1 MIDIGVNFH
10 SRQLDGKAEELVER
24 AKSAG
29 VTGILATGTS
39 ENESTFAVA
48 LAAEYP
54 DYVWATAGVHPH
66 GAKNWTSRTRAHL
79 EGLWAAATCVAV
91 GEAGLDY
98 NRMFSSVDEQR
109 GAFEQQLESAIR
121 IKKPLFLHCRDAF
134 EDFRAM
140 TRAAAQDGAFGVVH
154 CFTGTAAEAEGHLAD
169 GFDIGI
175 TGWVADPA
183 RGESLRAALKMIP
196 LERMHLETDAP
207 YLMPRNK
214 PKRGSVNEPSNLI
227 WVAQAVAEVLQ
238 IDVQRV
244 AQITAENSRRLFDLP
259 SQR

>member
-10 SRQLDGKAEELVER
+10 SRQLDGQSDELIER
-24 AKSAG
+24 AKAAG
-29 VTGILATGTS
+29 VTGVLATGTS
-39 ENESTFAVA
+39 EKESSFAVA
-48 LAAEYP
+48 LAAQYP

-66 GAKNWTSRTRAHL
+66 GAKNWSPRTLAHL
-79 EGLWAAATCVAV
+79 EALWADAATVAI

-98 NRMFSSVDEQR
+98 NRMFSSVEEQR
-109 GAFEQQLESAIR
+109 VAFEQQLDSAIR
-121 IKKPLFLHCRDAF
+121 VKKPLFLHCRDAF
-134 EDFRAM
+134 DDFRAM

-183 RGESLRAALKMIP
+183 RGESLRDALKVIP

-227 WVAQAVAEVLQ
+227 WVARAIGEVLQ
-238 IDVQRV
+238 IDADHV
-244 AQITAENSRRLFDLP
+244 AQVTAENSRRLFDLP
-259 SQR
+259 TAR